1 MALDGNAFFSGVTS
15 AAAGYGAMLSARQK
29 RELLAA
35 ENKRAE
41 DRNEREQAVEG
52 RAAEN
57 NEYNKTLRARDEAI
71 RDAQEERAAAA
82 EKREAAA
89 AGRLADTFAYN
100 QSQRPV
106 TERRAEAAEQRL
118 VNQDKRYQQTSDI
131 QATKE
136 EERTQKEFNKAL
148 IGELASTKS
157 YGIGTPGQVDDP
169 IALAEERPDL
179 IIGALNRHKNYQF
192 AVIDGEK
199 VEIDIIGLTVTD
211 NAVIPRIANAETGEE
226 LTPTIGGTNKDADPV
241 LMQTHAQFSRLVNN
255 EVASA
260 LNNGGSEASVYQS
273 ELVKFGGMTATR
285 AQRAEEQAMR
295 DEVFQKNIDKY
306 GQSAEATRAYMGV
319 LNEASY
325 DEVAEQYVSQ
335 GGDIEKLRAT
345 LKEQD
350 AAATAAAKEAEDSK
364 KMQIVR
370 SSEETAAELAAGG
383 TALRAAELGL
393 DLKSYPLYEGI
404 REATDKLRSA
414 GGISG
419 IFDDQSGKSY
429 KTNTAAEKWYDTNSP
444 DLAKQMLKNPA
455 IKTKFD
461 SLGPVKFF
469 QQYGVDTAGGQVE
482 PKNMLASI
490 QPPPFPLTKENIIA
504 AITDQSKRPTKEQRD
519 DMVQFLVDND
529 VVTDAKFR
537 AGIESSKLP
546 PEEAAAAIWTAVA
559 YGPGTPAERTA
570 EGQRLINL
578 ARRGDTKVGVEAQ
591 DRIDSRAQTREDNL
605 QMARNK
611 IYADKKAAEVTR
623 EQELTDEQRALD
635 REELK
640 TAQKY
645 VDGVSERYFTT
656 VEAGPPSAK
665 QAKKIV
671 TQLRPVMQKLKRA
684 QGPDAKQEILGA
696 VNMMMSSALQGY
708 AVKDGFF
715 ANLTTNDDVDDGQK
729 TDFNANFIML
739 GPDQTLVYA
748 PPGGQAGT
756 EVELED
762 LQEVDASF
770 AALLKLTA
778 ELNSATPNA
787 EK

>member
-1 MALDGNAFFSGVTS
+1 MALDGNAFFSGMTA
-15 AAAGYGAMLSARQK
+15 AAAGYGGMLSAQQK

-41 DRNEREQAVEG
+41 DRNERDQAAEA

-57 NEYNKTLRARDEAI
+57 NEYNITLRARNAAI
-71 RDAQEERAAAA
+71 RDAQEERAAAE
-82 EKREAAA
+82 EKRRAAQE
-89 AGRLADTFAYN
+89 GRLANEFDYN
-100 QSQRPV
+100 ESQRPIIAA
-106 TERRAEAAEQRL
+106 RDKAAEQRL

-136 EERTQKEFNKAL
+136 TERKEKEFNKAWM
-148 IGELASTKS
+148 GQLALTKA
-157 YGIGTPGQVDDP
+157 YGLGTPGQVDDP
-169 IALAEERPDL
+169 IALATEAPDL
-179 IIGALNRHKNYQF
+179 VIDQLNRHKKYQF
-192 AVIDGEK
+192 ADIDGER

-211 NAVIPRIANAETGEE
+211 NAVIPRIANAKTGEE

-241 LMQTHAQFSRLVNN
+241 LMQTHEQFSRLINN
-255 EVASA
+255 EVTSV
-260 LNNGGSEASVYQS
+260 LNKGGRESGVYQS
-273 ELVKFGGMTATR
+273 ELVRFGGMTATR
-285 AQRAEEQAMR
+285 ARRAEEQAMR
-295 DEVFQKNIDKY
+295 DEVLQKNIDKY
-306 GQSAEATRAYMGV
+306 GQSAEATRAYMLV
-319 LNEASY
+319 LNDASY
-325 DEVAEQYVSQ
+325 DEVAEQYASQ

-364 KMQIVR
+364 QMQIVR

-414 GGISG
+414 GGVSG

-537 AGIESSKLP
+537 EGIESSKLP

-578 ARRGDTKVGVEAQ
+578 AMRGDTKVGVEAQ
-591 DRIDSRAQTREDNL
+591 DRIDSRDQTRKDNL
-605 QMARNK
+605 QMARNT
-611 IYADKKAAEVTR
+611 IYADKKAAELKR

-656 VEAGPPSAK
+656 VEAGPPDAK
-665 QAKKIV
+665 RSKTIV
-671 TQLRPVMQKLKRA
+671 AQLRPVMQKLKRA
-684 QGPDAKQEILGA
+684 QGPAAKQEILGA
-696 VNMMMSSALQGY
+696 VNMMMSYALQGY

-715 ANLTTNDDVDDGQK
+715 AHLTTNDDVDDGQK